1 MKTYF
6 LGIFIFSIAFIS
18 CKQMDSTSGTLAN
31 DTAKMPIEDQYIL
44 HNQFAKN
51 DSLYQQQRKA
61 AEGGS
66 YSNHERSEPGFAG
79 MYRRKAE
86 VFHKS
91 RRNSSEK

>member
-1 MKTYF
+1 MQILKESIKNKILKAASLEF
-6 LGIFIFSIAFIS
+6 NEKGFQAASMRKIAANAGITPREHLPLF
-18 CKQMDSTSGTLAN
+18 Q
-31 DTAKMPIEDQYIL
+31 
-44 HNQFAKN
+44 H
-51 DSLYQQQRKA
+51 QRKA
-61 AEGGS
+61 AGGGS